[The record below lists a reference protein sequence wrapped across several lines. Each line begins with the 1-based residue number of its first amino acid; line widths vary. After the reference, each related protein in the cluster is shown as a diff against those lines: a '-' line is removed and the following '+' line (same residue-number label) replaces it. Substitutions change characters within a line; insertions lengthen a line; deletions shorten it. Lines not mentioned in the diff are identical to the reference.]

1 MKCMRSLNSSDLR
14 PEVNTKNGVLLGRFR
29 KTQSGAKFSS
39 FTKIP
44 YARPPTGNL
53 RFAYPQP
60 APPWQG
66 VLDASKPCPKP
77 VQNNYVTGLLEG
89 QEDCLY
95 INVYRPEFD
104 PDDDEKK
111 QEQLLPVMFW
121 VYGGGFIMGD
131 ATEEN
136 YLPGPLLDTGDVIV
150 VTGNYRVGP
159 LGFMCLEDDVL
170 PGNLALWDQLL
181 MLKWVQEN
189 IQNFGGN
196 PNNVTVFGNSAGSF
210 CIYCLYVSPH
220 CEGLFHR
227 VIAQSGPL
235 ISNSA
240 PMQIM
245 GKQPRLYAR
254 TYAESLGCETSDSS
268 EQVLEKLQA
277 LPVAKLQSNFN
288 MAGSWADMVPS
299 PWKPLVD
306 SWSSK
311 PFLPKNPRDALID
324 GEFNKIP
331 LLTGV
336 CSDEGIMMVSHLIR
350 EPERWNLIS
359 QKDWWK
365 HILEIAFHIHP
376 EDATED
382 DRRLVIELCKA
393 YNIFCQADSTDQLI
407 ASNSSKAE
415 KKELLLKLVD
425 LFSDAYFKMG
435 TLDIVQLVAENE
447 IPAFQYRF
455 AYDGEWKFA
464 DLLTMTAG
472 KLAVKFVV
480 DSVTET
486 VPLLTGR
493 IVHGPGVPG
502 VCHAEEL
509 HYLFSPTLW
518 GMRNTLPSEKDK
530 EVSKRMTAH
539 WVNFSKYGD
548 PSIPG
553 EQWTKLTPGQS
564 DFMEISDKDSMKKF
578 ENKEIERFEMWKR
591 VFKERED
598 AKPQTTPL
606 EIKLKP
612 KPVLSIKYSHQYKNW
627 INFA

>member
-1 MKCMRSLNSSDLR
+1 MKCMRNLNSSDLR
-14 PEVNTKNGVLLGRFR
+14 PEVNTKNGVMLGRYR

-44 YARPPTGNL
+44 YARPPVGNL
-53 RFAYPQP
+53 RFALPEP

-95 INVYRPEFD
+95 INVYRPESSHGH
-104 PDDDEKK
+104 DDDERDDK
-111 QEQLLPVMFW
+111 EPLPVMFW
-121 VYGGGFIMGD
+121 VYGGGFVMGD

-136 YLPGPLLDTGDVIV
+136 YLPGPLLDTGDVII

-181 MLKWVQEN
+181 MLRWVQEN
-189 IQNFGGN
+189 ISNFGGN
-196 PNNVTVFGNSAGSF
+196 PGNVTVFGNSAGSF

-235 ISNSA
+235 ISNSS
-240 PMQIM
+240 PMQVM
-245 GKQPRLYAR
+245 GKRPKLYAR
-254 TYAESLGCETSDSS
+254 TYALSLGCDTSDSS
-268 EQVLEKLQA
+268 QAVVDKLRN

-288 MAGSWADMVPS
+288 IAGSWADMVPS

-306 SWSSK
+306 SWASN
-311 PFLPKNPRDALID
+311 PFVPKNPRDALID
-324 GEFNKIP
+324 GEFNKVP

-336 CSDEGIMMVSHLIR
+336 CSEEGIMMVSHLIR
-350 EPERWNLIS
+350 EPERWNLLY
-359 QKDWWK
+359 KDDWWK
-365 HILEIAFHIHP
+365 HLLEITFHIHQ
-376 EDATED
+376 EDATLED
-382 DRRLVIELCKA
+382 KAILVDIMKA
-393 YNIFCQADSTDQLI
+393 YNIFPSTSPTTDLI
-407 ASNSSKAE
+407 TGNSPKAS
-415 KKELLLKLVD
+415 KKVLLGKLVD
-425 LFSDAYFKMG
+425 LFSDAYFKVG
-435 TLDIVQLVAENE
+435 TLDTAQIVAEGE
-447 IPAFQYRF
+447 VPVYQYRF

-480 DSVTET
+480 DSVT
-486 VPLLTGR
+486 GR
-493 IVHGPGVPG
+493 IVHGPGLPG

-518 GMRNTLPSEKDK
+518 GMRNTLPSETDK
-530 EVSKRMTAH
+530 EISKRMAAH
-539 WVNFSKYGD
+539 WVTFSKYGD

-553 EQWTKLTPGQS
+553 EKWDRVTPGQTQY
-564 DFMEISDKDSMKKF
+564 MEINERNSMKKF
-578 ENKEIERFEMWKR
+578 DDKELERFEMWKKIFQ
-591 VFKERED
+591 VRED
-598 AKPQTTPL
+598 VMPKESNL
-606 EIKLKP
+606 EIRLKP
-612 KPVLSIKYSHQYKNW
+612 KPVLSIKYSHQYKTW
-627 INFA
+627 INLA